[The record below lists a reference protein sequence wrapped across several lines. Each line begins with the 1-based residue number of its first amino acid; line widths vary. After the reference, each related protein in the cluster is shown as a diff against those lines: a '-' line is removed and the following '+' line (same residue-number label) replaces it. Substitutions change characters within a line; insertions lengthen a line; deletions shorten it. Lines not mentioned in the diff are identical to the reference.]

1 MKKFVTCTLILSI
14 VGLAVAKDVV
24 GKSYDF
30 SVPEAVTFEMNEQVE
45 MYTFHLGTPPAF
57 GLFILHVNPAPM
69 PAAAIGPMVD
79 IMALAFK
86 DQMEKQP
93 SLELVSIDQKLV
105 EVGLFK
111 GTEVAFTVK
120 HSAGMMMQY
129 IFVLFDGEKCWNGQ
143 LTGSGTN
150 DLEQVY
156 SILKSARRK
165 VGKEE
170 KGPIIQ

>member
-14 VGLAVAKDVV
+14 VGLAIAKGVV

-30 SVPEAVTFEMNEQVE
+30 SVPEAVTFEMNKQME
-45 MYTFHLGTPPAF
+45 MYTFHLGVPPAF

-69 PAAAIGPMVD
+69 PVAAIVPMVD
-79 IMALAFK
+79 IMTLAFK
-86 DQMEKQP
+86 EQMEKQP
-93 SLELVSIDQKLV
+93 GLELVSTDQKLV

-120 HSAGMMMQY
+120 HSAGMMTQY

-150 DLEQVY
+150 DVNVVY
-156 SILKSARRK
+156 SILKSARKRP
-165 VGKEE
+165 GE
-170 KGPIIQ
+170 KGSRINR